1 MTLSVDYDYIESN
14 IFDIKI
20 LFKVLRF
27 IIINFILA
35 FIFLFLIFE
44 ELDWLLFSFR
54 GKLNDSLID
63 NTSWNIK
70 KIF

>member
-44 ELDWLLFSFR
+44 ELDWFLFSLR